1 MLKILT
7 LFLIVCGFSV
17 VTLLFLASPSL
28 ILNKK
33 LENLTF
39 QRMATGVLGTLVAL
53 NLIGY
58 WLAFQGISVRF
69 VFQLVGLI
77 LFGFIGFAGF
87 RANWKSLS
95 VAIVFITS
103 AVSAGT
109 YSLLPI
115 ISKLA
120 SNNALGAYSSQNLD
134 QISYIAIANEF
145 IKSGFQE
152 SEHIAPGG
160 INSFALHGTPI
171 TPTIL
176 MTFLM
181 SIFQITAW
189 EAVLPTIIVAFGFAT
204 LGLVRLIGALFS
216 KLTKKSLILI
226 SILIM
231 STSLISYS
239 YINYFLGQ
247 ILAIGLS
254 SIILANTIE
263 NALGIGEPKQRFLE
277 LFLATILAIFIYPV
291 FLIPFLIYSS
301 FLGVVVSASKSFS
314 RLKKYVVI
322 QTFAVLLGL
331 ITTVPYLFDAYKLL
345 MYLLPVKAGYPI
357 PVLNPPSMI
366 LFIGQIGQTFEKN
379 GLLISWIIVFG
390 IIVYAL
396 FAKRNLFK
404 DSLAGIL
411 VLCAS
416 IAIMISVP
424 IVRANS
430 FSDYQSWKLLSFF
443 IPIVLALA
451 IPLLIPRKADD
462 ISPISFGAI
471 VILILFLGYTHNEKL
486 EISTT
491 YPTKSMQ
498 QVVDSSLLKDAKE
511 LNVDLSPGW
520 ENMLMSV
527 MLNGKRIYP
536 TAKDL
541 WQTQPSRES
550 CTLVS
555 NADNRYVIDIKIND
569 EYGIVYG
576 TENKC

>member
-1 MLKILT
+1 MFKILALSLT
-7 LFLIVCGFSV
+7 ICGFSV
-17 VTLLFLASPSL
+17 ITLLFLVSPSL
-28 ILNKK
+28 IGSKK
-33 LENLTF
+33 LESLTF
-39 QRMATGVLGTLVAL
+39 QRLVTGVLGSLVAL

-58 WLAFQGISVRF
+58 WLGIHGVSVKLA
-69 VFQLVGLI
+69 FQLVGLI
-77 LFGFIGFAGF
+77 LFGFIGFAGI
-87 RANWKSLS
+87 REHWKSLS
-95 VAIVFITS
+95 LALAFVTS

-120 SNNALGAYSSQNLD
+120 SNSALGAYSSQNLD

-152 SEHIAPGG
+152 SQHIAPGG

-176 MTFLM
+176 MTFIM

-204 LGLVRLIGALFS
+204 LGLVRLIDALFS
-216 KLTKKSLILI
+216 NLTKKSLTLI

-263 NALGIGEPKQRFLE
+263 NALGIGKPKQRFLE
-277 LFLATILAIFIYPV
+277 LFLATILAVFIYPV

-301 FLGVVVSASKSFS
+301 LLGILVSASKSLS
-314 RLKKYVVI
+314 RLKKYVFI
-322 QTFAVLLGL
+322 QTLAVLIGL
-331 ITTVPYLFDAYKLL
+331 TTTVPYLFDAYRLL
-345 MYLLPVKAGYPI
+345 MYLLPIKAGYPI
-357 PVLNPPSMI
+357 PVLNPPSML
-366 LFIGQIGQTFEKN
+366 LFIDQIGQTFEKN
-379 GLLISWIIVFG
+379 GLLVSWIIVFG
-390 IIVYAL
+390 IIVFAL
-396 FAKRNLFK
+396 FARRNLFK
-404 DSLAGIL
+404 DSLSGIL
-411 VLCAS
+411 ILCSS
-416 IAIMISVP
+416 IAIVIAVP
-424 IVRANS
+424 IVRENS

-443 IPIVLALA
+443 IPVVLALA
-451 IPLLIPRKADD
+451 IPLLIPPKVND
-462 ISPISFGAI
+462 ISPTSFGAI
-471 VILILFLGYTHNEKL
+471 VILIVFLGYTHNEKL

-498 QVVDSSLLKDAKE
+498 QVVDSSLLKDAKD

-536 TAKDL
+536 IAQDL
-541 WQTQPSRES
+541 WQTQPSPKS

-576 TENKC
+576 TDKKC